1 MHSDKTHLTP
11 MNDASLLRAP
21 FKGKITGYPLYG
33 LLIVSLLLML
43 CSLLSLFVGAKHIP
57 FTNVINIFSGD
68 HTHPDSIIILEAR
81 LPRMLAGLLAGAA
94 LGVSGALIQALT
106 RNPLADPGI
115 LGINAGASFAV
126 VIGIAFFGATLPEQY
141 LWFAFG
147 GALLSSLG
155 VWLIAFQARGKSSP
169 VRLTLAGVA
178 LGAVLA
184 GMTSGISLMDP
195 QVYDQARFW
204 EAGTLDIRS
213 MHVIKVIAIPVL
225 AGLALALLLARSL
238 NVLDMGD
245 DMAQALGTRT
255 KVVQMLGLIA
265 ITLLCG
271 SATAAVGP
279 IAFIGLMVPHIAR
292 RLVGPD
298 QRQILPWVMILTPGL
313 LLISDMVGRVIVP
326 GELRVSIVTAF
337 IGSPVLIALVRRHGG
352 KSG

>member
-1 MHSDKTHLTP
+1 MHSNKTHFPQRDNADRIRT
-11 MNDASLLRAP
+11 SL
-21 FKGKITGYPLYG
+21 KGTIAGNSRYG
-33 LLIVSLLLML
+33 LSIISLLLML
-43 CSLLSLFVGAKHIP
+43 CCLLSLFVGAKNIP
-57 FTNVINIFSGD
+57 FTDIINILSGD
-68 HTHPDSIIILEAR
+68 NAHPDSTIILDAR
-81 LPRMLAGLLAGAA
+81 LPRTLAGLLAGAA

-155 VWLIAFQARGKSSP
+155 VWLIAFQTRKPSP

-184 GMTSGISLMDP
+184 GMASGLSLLDP
-195 QVYDQARFW
+195 LVYDHVRFW

-213 MHVIKVIAIPVL
+213 MHIIKVIAAPVL

-238 NVLDMGD
+238 NVLDMGND
-245 DMAQALGTRT
+245 IAQALGTRT
-255 KVVQMLGLIA
+255 TTIQILGLIA

-298 QRQILPWVMILTPGL
+298 QKKILPWVLLLTPCL
-313 LLISDMVGRVIVP
+313 LLVSDMVGRVIVP